1 MRIMQE
7 NSRYAV
13 GVDVGTTTV
22 RCVVGHIDEST
33 GTPTVVGVGS
43 APNSGMRKGMVVH
56 LNGPAKAIDD
66 ALGEAERMSGYEVN
80 GATISVNGAHIVSTK
95 ADGMIAVGAVNHEIT
110 QNDIERVEEVATVGK
125 IPPNREIIEV
135 VPHSFRLDGQD
146 NIKDPL
152 GMTGTRLEINANV
165 VSGLAPQLEN
175 LRKSAEAATVVA
187 HDTVPSVLASAKA
200 VLSEKQLESG
210 VAVIDMGGSTTSVAV
225 FEEGDLLYVGVVPFG
240 GINVTNDLAIGLKTD
255 PEVAEQIKLKH
266 ASAMVRKDV
275 EGISYKHEGETFSC
289 QTDEIDEIVEA
300 RLEEIFDL
308 VQKELNKAGR
318 AGQLPSGVVLV
329 GGAAKMRHMSEYVR
343 EKLGLAARLGKPAGF
358 GGVNESV
365 ETPEFAAALGLML
378 LDNEVGGAHVNTKKS
393 SKSIGA
399 SGGVVK
405 SAGSMIKNVFSKFKS

>member
-1 MRIMQE
+1 MQE

-80 GATISVNGAHIVSTK
+80 GATISVNGAHILSTK
-95 ADGMIAVGAVNHEIT
+95 AEGMIAVGAVDHEIT
-110 QNDIERVEEVATVGK
+110 ESDIARVEEVATVGK

-146 NIKDPL
+146 NIKDPR

-165 VSGLAPQLEN
+165 ISGLAPQLEN
-175 LRKSAEAATVVA
+175 LRKSAEAATVA
-187 HDTVPSVLASAKA
+187 THDTVPSVLASAKA
-200 VLSEKQLESG
+200 VLNEKQLESG
-210 VAVIDMGGSTTSVAV
+210 VAVIDMGSSTTSVAV
-225 FEEGDLLYVGVVPFG
+225 FEEGDLQYVGIVPFG
-240 GINVTNDLAIGLKTD
+240 GVNITNDLAIGLKTD

-266 ASAMVRKDV
+266 ASATVRKDN
-275 EGISYKHEGETFSC
+275 EGISYKHEGEVFSF
-289 QTDEIDEIVEA
+289 QSEEIDEIVEA
-300 RLEEIFDL
+300 RLDEIFEL
-308 VQKELNKAGR
+308 VQKELKKAGR

-329 GGAAKMRHMSEYVR
+329 GGAAGMRHMSDYVR
-343 EKLGLAARLGKPAGF
+343 EKLGLAARLGKPTGF

-365 ETPEFAAALGLML
+365 ETPAFAAALGLML
-378 LDNEVGGAHVNTKKS
+378 LDSENGSNHANTKRS
-393 SKSIGA
+393 SKGIG
-399 SGGVVK
+399 SGGDMMK
-405 SAGSMIKNVFSKFKS
+405 SATSMIKNVFSKFKS